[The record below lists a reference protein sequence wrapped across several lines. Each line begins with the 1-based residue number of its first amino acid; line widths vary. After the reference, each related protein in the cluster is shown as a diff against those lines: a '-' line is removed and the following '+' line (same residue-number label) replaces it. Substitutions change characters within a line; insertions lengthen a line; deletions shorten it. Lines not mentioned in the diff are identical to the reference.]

1 MNSNFIEYTLELE
14 FSEVILPYAVRA
26 TSNFV
31 VEIYKN
37 YGSVLSGLIASSEE
51 SFISEE
57 NFEANSLS
65 TVSLTATNYEV

>member
-37 YGSVLSGLIASSEE
+37 YDGTDLSDLIASSEE

-57 NFEANSLS
+57 NFEANSIS
-65 TVSLTATNYEV
+65 TVSLTSY